1 MSTQMTKLSLINK
14 KKKKTQE
21 WPNLKIKRKLKI
33 NFVKKLKKCFKKIKN
48 FVFLKKKKKKLILF
62 FLK

>member
-1 MSTQMTKLSLINK
+1 MSTQMTKLSLINKK

-33 NFVKKLKKCFKKIKN
+33 NFVKKLKKFFKKIKN
-48 FVFLKKKKKKLILF
+48 FVFLKKKKKN
-62 FLK
+62 